1 MKLTIKQN
9 NTAEQVTSPLI
20 DKLYLLS
27 SGGTLTQDSTLEGVL
42 STQLAYE
49 DAVSYLQERYTGLT
63 INALNYYI
71 RFADPNVLSVLLNA
85 GFGDGTGITTSEAA
99 TDSFGTLFNQNSTIE
114 FFPELKYFTNT
125 LSSSAFNFCTN
136 LKIVDISNRTTL
148 PKGCFRV
155 CTNLKK
161 FMGEDSTDGE
171 LNLPNLQFLSG
182 TGVFMQCYGLLNITS
197 LGTVASIPES
207 CFENCNN
214 LETVHISPLVTS
226 IGNKAFSG
234 CSALNAV
241 YIEDVDAWA
250 NISFSATS
258 SNPLNTAKH
267 LYLNNSLV
275 TSIIFSQDVTQVK
288 NHAFVNC
295 TDLTSLTLHGDMAIG
310 TNSFNGCSNL
320 NAIYIDSLDD
330 WLSCTFTYQPL
341 QLAHN
346 LYINGSLVQ
355 NVTIPSGT
363 DLTNKFYGS
372 TSLESVT
379 IEDGV
384 TSIGQY
390 AFAGCST
397 LNYISLPSTL
407 TQLGTA
413 TFQNCKDLTSI
424 NIPSGVTLINHTCFD
439 GCSNLTSVALPS
451 TVTKMDQRAFQNC
464 SSLTTI
470 TGTENVASLGFG
482 TFSGTGISIIPTF
495 SSSLTSFPEN
505 CFGRCKNL
513 TGDLVISGNI
523 KTIGNRVFQGSAN
536 ATGNIGLNNITFQ
549 EGVEVIGNYCFDGCR
564 INGQI
569 QIASTVTSIGQNF
582 LIRVS
587 PASGN
592 PKPTV
597 KFMGSTPPTFVQ
609 WTYFENVST
618 VYVPQ
623 GSLAAY
629 QAAYD
634 NGYNTSLQPG
644 SWVEYTP

>member
-49 DAVSYLQERYTGLT
+49 DSVSYLQERYTGLT

-71 RFADPNVLSVLLNA
+71 RFADPEVLSVLLNA
-85 GFGDGTGITTSEAA
+85 GFGDGTGVTTSEAA

-114 FFPELKYFTNT
+114 FFPELKYFTSA
-125 LSSSAFNFCTN
+125 LSNSAFNFCTN
-136 LKIVDISNRTTL
+136 LKVVDLSNRTTL
-148 PKGCFRV
+148 PKECFRV

-161 FMGEDSTDGE
+161 FMGENSTDGE
-171 LNLPNLQFLSG
+171 LNLSNLQVLSG
-182 TGVFMQCYGLLNITS
+182 TGVFTQCYELLNITS
-197 LGTVASIPES
+197 LGIVASIPES
-207 CFENCNN
+207 CFENCNK

-234 CSALNAV
+234 CSSLKAV
-241 YIEDVDAWA
+241 YIEDIDAWA
-250 NISFSATS
+250 TISFAAAT
-258 SNPLNTAKH
+258 SNPLNIAKH
-267 LYLNNSLV
+267 LYLNNTLV
-275 TSIIFSQDVTQVK
+275 TSVSFSQDVTQVK
-288 NHAFVNC
+288 NYAFVNC
-295 TDLTSLTLHGDMAIG
+295 TDLTSLTLHGDMTIG
-310 TNSFNGCSNL
+310 TNAFNGCSNL
-320 NAIYIDSLDD
+320 NAIFIDSLDN
-330 WLSCTFTYQPL
+330 WLSITFTFQPL
-341 QLAHN
+341 QYAHN

-372 TSLESVT
+372 TSLTSVV
-379 IEDGV
+379 IDSGV
-384 TSIGQY
+384 TSIGNN
-390 AFAGCST
+390 AFEGCST
-397 LNYISLPSTL
+397 LTSISLPNTL
-407 TQLGTA
+407 TKLGTA
-413 TFQNCKDLTSI
+413 AFRNCTSLTSI
-424 NIPSGVTLINHTCFD
+424 SIPSGVTLINQQCFE

-451 TVTKMDQRAFQNC
+451 TVTKLDNRAFQNC

-470 TGTENVASLGFG
+470 AGTENVSSLGYGAFNG
-482 TFSGTGISIIPTF
+482 TAITTIPTF
-495 SSSLTSFPEN
+495 SASLTTIPDT
-505 CFGRCKNL
+505 CFNTCKEL
-513 TGDLVISGNI
+513 TGDLVIPGNI
-523 KTIGNRVFQGSAN
+523 KTIGSRVFQGCAT
-536 ATGNIGLNNITFQ
+536 ATGNAGLNNITFQ
-549 EGVEVIGNYCFDGCR
+549 EGVEVIGNYGFDGCR

-569 QIASTVTSIGQNF
+569 QIASTVTTIEYNF
-582 LIRVS
+582 LIRVN

-629 QAAYD
+629 QAAFD
-634 NGYNTSLQPG
+634 NGYNTSHQPC
-644 SWVEYTP
+644 SWVEYTT